1 MYTQRYW
8 QDREFDAVEAFV
20 ALAREHG
27 IDPVTLAVAWV
38 MAHPAITTPIIGASK
53 AEQLKASVAAVE
65 LKLDPALKQKLDELS
80 HEFRMGDAAR

>member
-1 MYTQRYW
+1 
-8 QDREFDAVEAFV
+8 
-20 ALAREHG
+20 
-27 IDPVTLAVAWV
+27 